1 MTTTSRMFRMKTV
14 KKLGLP
20 LWPWRQMNSKQAQK
34 LEKSVNFKIN
44 KLIYFKRKR
53 NVHNLLIN

>member
-34 LEKSVNFKIN
+34 LEKSSKFQKTNYIPF
-44 KLIYFKRKR
+44 
-53 NVHNLLIN
+53 